1 MAESHV
7 FSLVGAFLAPGTCR
21 CFWMLQRP
29 GRLSCRMCPW
39 NPQGSRALNYRL
51 QQLHTA
57 DLQLAAICC
66 RTNVAGERARL
77 VLRWWR
83 WDRIIRRQTQ
93 RRTRRD
99 LLLLCVSLSSR
110 RALLQGVDVRRKPGD
125 SPLQPRGSRVQET
138 APVRLPRRQRSHLHQ
153 VSGLTK
159 KKKKKADILSAAP
172 CYYTRE
178 KKKKKNNLQ
187 TARKVNLLV
196 RFENLQRHMIQR
208 RRSVWS

>member
-153 VSGLTK
+153 VSGLK
-159 KKKKKADILSAAP
+159 KKKKKSWHPVCCTVLLHP
-172 CYYTRE
+172 R
-178 KKKKKNNLQ
+178 KKKKKKTIYRLPG
-187 TARKVNLLV
+187 RLI
-196 RFENLQRHMIQR
+196 F
-208 RRSVWS
+208 

>member
-83 WDRIIRRQTQ
+83 WDRILRRQTR

-172 CYYTRE
+172 CYYTR
-178 KKKKKNNLQ
+178 KKKTKTIYRLPG
-187 TARKVNLLV
+187 RLI
-196 RFENLQRHMIQR
+196 F
-208 RRSVWS
+208 

>member
-153 VSGLTK
+153 VSGLK
-159 KKKKKADILSAAP
+159 KKRKKLTSCLLHRVITPAKKKIN
-172 CYYTRE
+172 
-178 KKKKKNNLQ
+178 KKKPFTDCQ
-187 TARKVNLLV
+187 
-196 RFENLQRHMIQR
+196 EG
-208 RRSVWS
+208 

>member
-83 WDRIIRRQTQ
+83 WDRIIRKTDTEANSTWPPPPPLCLPVLPQSSPSGCGCAEEAWRFSPAAAWVTCSGNGT
-93 RRTRRD
+93 RTT
-99 LLLLCVSLSSR
+99 SQKATLSPTSSEW
-110 RALLQGVDVRRKPGD
+110 VEK
-125 SPLQPRGSRVQET
+125 
-138 APVRLPRRQRSHLHQ
+138 
-153 VSGLTK
+153 
-159 KKKKKADILSAAP
+159 
-172 CYYTRE
+172 E
-178 KKKKKNNLQ
+178 KKKKL
-187 TARKVNLLV
+187 TSCLLHRV
-196 RFENLQRHMIQR
+196 ITPAKKKINKKKPFTDCQEG
-208 RRSVWS
+208 

>member
-83 WDRIIRRQTQ
+83 WDRIIRRQTR

-153 VSGLTK
+153 VSGLK
-159 KKKKKADILSAAP
+159 KKRKKLTSCLLHRVITPA
-172 CYYTRE
+172 
-178 KKKKKNNLQ
+178 KKKNNLP

>member
-83 WDRIIRRQTQ
+83 WDRILRRQTR

-153 VSGLTK
+153 VSGLK
-159 KKKKKADILSAAP
+159 KKRKKLTSCLLHRVITPA
-172 CYYTRE
+172 
-178 KKKKKNNLQ
+178 KKKKNNLP